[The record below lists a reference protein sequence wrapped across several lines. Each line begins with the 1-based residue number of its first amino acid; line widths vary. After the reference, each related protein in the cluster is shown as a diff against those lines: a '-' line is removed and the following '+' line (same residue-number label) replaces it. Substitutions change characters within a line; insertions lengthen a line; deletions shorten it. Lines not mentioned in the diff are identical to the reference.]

1 MPHWRVQVLGH
12 AQVTRDGVASVPDRR
27 TAAILAFLALEG
39 PTPRSRLAGLLW
51 PEVPEAT
58 ARNNLAQALRRARR
72 RLGAAIV
79 TGDDPLRLGDAE
91 VDVAVHRDGAFPCGE
106 DGVPRATGEL
116 LGDASYDDLPDFAE
130 WLHGRREEL
139 ETRWRQALQ
148 DAIDRHEAAGRFGA
162 AARCADRWVRA
173 EPLAEAPYRRLM
185 RALYVAGDRPA
196 ALAAYRR
203 CREALRAELGVEPM
217 PETVDL
223 ARAIERGDV
232 PAPAP
237 AAPATRRAL
246 PISILRPPV
255 LVGRDEAWARM
266 ERARAEGRFVV
277 LAGEAG
283 VGKTRLALDF
293 AASKGPYLTLEG
305 RPGDRGVP
313 LATTL
318 RNVRSVLAHRPD
330 LPLAPWQRRALAR
343 LAPELGEPDD
353 GDDVA
358 ADARLH
364 EALLQLLRA
373 DLAIE
378 TFVYDDLHFADDASI
393 DAGFFVLS
401 SSFPMGRPGEVTR
414 WIACVRDSELA
425 DHVRDVLRRGV
436 AVGHAEWIDLEPLD
450 EPATRA
456 LLDSLALAPERQGL
470 PPGLAATLHQR
481 TGGNAL
487 FLLETLRDLIETER
501 LGDASS
507 GPLPLPGRI
516 ASIVRQRLARLSPTA
531 QRVAQTAAVLRSDF
545 DLDLIGRVLDADPP
559 TLLDAWEE
567 LARAQLFRGSRFS
580 HDLLLDAVLASVAA
594 PVRALL
600 ERRAAEVLAAS
611 GAQPARV
618 ARHRRE
624 GERA

>member
-1 MPHWRVQVLGH
+1 MAHWRVQVLGH
-12 AQVTRDGVASVPDRR
+12 ARVTRDDEPTVPERR

-39 PTPRSRLAGLLW
+39 PTARSRLAGLLW

-58 ARNNLAQALRRARR
+58 ARNNLAQALHRARR

-79 TGDDPLRLGDAE
+79 TGDDPLRLDIDAE
-91 VDVAVHRDGAFPCGE
+91 VDVAAFGNGAFPCC
-106 DGVPRATGEL
+106 DDDVPRAPDTL

-130 WLHGRREEL
+130 WLQARRDDL
-139 ETRWRQALQ
+139 QTRWLQALQ

-162 AARCADRWVRA
+162 AARCADRWARA

-185 RALYVAGDRPA
+185 RALFLAGDRPA
-196 ALAAYRR
+196 ALAAYHR
-203 CREALRAELGVEPM
+203 CQEALRSGLGVAPM

-223 ARAIERGDV
+223 ARAIERGEV
-232 PAPAP
+232 PGPPAPAP
-237 AAPATRRAL
+237 GRAL
-246 PISILRPPV
+246 PLSILRPPV
-255 LVGRDEAWARM
+255 LVGRDQAWARM
-266 ERARAEGRFVV
+266 ERAWAEGRFLV

-343 LAPELGEPDD
+343 LAPELGEPDP

-358 ADARLH
+358 AEARLH
-364 EALLQLLRA
+364 QALLQLLRA

-436 AVGHAEWIDLEPLD
+436 AAGHAEWIDLEPLD

-456 LLDSLALAPERQGL
+456 LLDALDLAPERAAL
-470 PPGLAATLHQR
+470 PPDLAATLHRR

-501 LGDASS
+501 LGDAPLE
-507 GPLPLPGRI
+507 PLPLPDRV
-516 ASIVRQRLARLSPTA
+516 ASIVRQRLARLSPAA

-545 DLDLIGRVLDADPP
+545 DLDLIGRVLDADPSA
-559 TLLDAWEE
+559 LIDAWEE

-580 HDLLLDAVLASVAA
+580 HDLLLDAVRASVAA

-600 ERRAAEVLAAS
+600 ERRAAEVLADS

>member
-1 MPHWRVQVLGH
+1 MAHWRVQVLGH
-12 AQVTRDGVASVPDRR
+12 AQVTRDGETSVPERR

-58 ARNNLAQALRRARR
+58 ARNNLAQALRRSRR

-79 TGDDPLRLGDAE
+79 TGDDPLRLDEAAE
-91 VDVAVHRDGAFPCGE
+91 VDVAAFRNGAFPCGQDE
-106 DGVPRATGEL
+106 VPRAPGAL

-130 WLHGRREEL
+130 WLEDRREDL
-139 ETRWRQALQ
+139 ATRWRQTLQ

-162 AARCADRWVRA
+162 AARCADRWARA

-185 RALYVAGDRPA
+185 RALYLAGDRPA
-196 ALAAYRR
+196 ALAAYHR
-203 CREALRAELGVEPM
+203 CQQALRAELGVEPM

-223 ARAIERGDV
+223 ARAIERGEV
-232 PAPAP
+232 PGP
-237 AAPATRRAL
+237 AAPTIGRAL

-255 LVGRDEAWARM
+255 LVGRDEAWSRM
-266 ERARAEGRFVV
+266 ERAWSEGRFLV

-293 AASKGPYLTLEG
+293 AASKGAYLTLEG

-330 LPLAPWQRRALAR
+330 LPLEPWQRRALAR
-343 LAPELGEPDD
+343 LAPELGEPD

-358 ADARLH
+358 TEARLH
-364 EALLQLLRA
+364 QALLKLLRA
-373 DLAIE
+373 ELAIE

-456 LLDSLALAPERQGL
+456 LLDSLALAQGRAGL
-470 PPGLAATLHQR
+470 PPGLAATLHRR

-501 LGDASS
+501 LGDAPPE
-507 GPLPLPGRI
+507 PLPLPDRV
-516 ASIVRQRLARLSPTA
+516 ASIVRQRLARLSPAA

-559 TLLDAWEE
+559 SLIDAWEE
-567 LARAQLFRGSRFS
+567 LARAQLVRGPRFS
-580 HDLLLDAVLASVAA
+580 HDLLLDAVLASVTG
-594 PVRALL
+594 PVRTLL
-600 ERRAAEVLAAS
+600 ERRAAEVLEAG

-618 ARHRRE
+618 AQHRRAVE
-624 GERA
+624 GA

>member
-1 MPHWRVQVLGH
+1 M
-12 AQVTRDGVASVPDRR
+12 
-27 TAAILAFLALEG
+27 
-39 PTPRSRLAGLLW
+39 
-51 PEVPEAT
+51 
-58 ARNNLAQALRRARR
+58 
-72 RLGAAIV
+72 
-79 TGDDPLRLGDAE
+79 TGDDPLRLDDAAE
-91 VDVAVHRDGAFPCGE
+91 VDGAAFRNGAFPCGE
-106 DGVPRATGEL
+106 DDVPPAPGEL

-130 WLHGRREEL
+130 WLQERREDL

-148 DAIDRHEAAGRFGA
+148 DTIDRHETAGRFGA
-162 AARCADRWVRA
+162 AARCADRWARA
-173 EPLAEAPYRRLM
+173 EPLAEAPYRRRM
-185 RALYVAGDRPA
+185 RALFLAGDRPA
-196 ALAAYRR
+196 ALAAYQR
-203 CREALRAELGVEPM
+203 CQEALRAGLGVEPM
-217 PETVDL
+217 PDTVEL
-223 ARAIERGDV
+223 ARAIERGEV
-232 PAPAP
+232 PGP
-237 AAPATRRAL
+237 AAPATGRAL

-266 ERARAEGRFVV
+266 ERAWAEGRFLV

-283 VGKTRLALDF
+283 VGEARLALDF
-293 AASKGPYLTLEG
+293 AASKGAYLTLEG

-358 ADARLH
+358 AEARLH
-364 EALLQLLRA
+364 QALLQLLRA
-373 DLAIE
+373 DLAIA

-425 DHVRDVLRRGV
+425 DHVRDVLLRGV

-470 PPGLAATLHQR
+470 PPGLASTLHRR

-501 LGDASS
+501 LGDAPTEPPAAP
-507 GPLPLPGRI
+507 GAGGVDRAAAPGAPLP
-516 ASIVRQRLARLSPTA
+516 
-531 QRVAQTAAVLRSDF
+531 
-545 DLDLIGRVLDADPP
+545 
-559 TLLDAWEE
+559 
-567 LARAQLFRGSRFS
+567 
-580 HDLLLDAVLASVAA
+580 
-594 PVRALL
+594 
-600 ERRAAEVLAAS
+600 RRAARGADGGGAARRLRSRPDRAGAARRSAHPDRRLGRAGEGAAVPRLAL
-611 GAQPARV
+611 QP
-618 ARHRRE
+618 
-624 GERA
+624 